1 MDIFG
6 DIYGA
11 FESASEEGAET
22 LTEEGISQ
30 EWPDEGELIVGTV
43 YKVVNYGAF
52 ANLEEYAGKEA
63 FIHISEVSSGWVK
76 NIRDHVRENQKIV
89 ARVLR
94 VNPKKGHVDA
104 SLKRIRED
112 QRTKKIQQWKIE
124 QKAEKF
130 LELAAKSLDKDLDTA
145 YDEVGYELMD
155 IFGDIYGAFESAS
168 EEGAE
173 TLTEEGISDE
183 WANAITEV
191 AVKNIQPPEV
201 HISGYVDIKNYNP
214 DGVEVIK
221 KALMAAE
228 AENIEVQCV
237 GAPRYRITVTST
249 DYLVAE
255 KQLKEA
261 AEKAIAIVEDADG
274 TGEFLREIEN

>member
-1 MDIFG
+1 MVRK
-6 DIYGA
+6 
-11 FESASEEGAET
+11 
-22 LTEEGISQ
+22 SQ

-173 TLTEEGISDE
+173 TLTEEGISQE
-183 WANAITEV
+183 WADAITEV
-191 AVKNIQPPEV
+191 AEKNIQPPEV

-228 AENIEVQCV
+228 AENIEVQCVGAPV